1 MGGSHVSPF
10 LGGGSLVVKVV
21 RHPGGDDDAPRGV
34 MGNPHLAG
42 LVPPRGT
49 SLREGL
55 VLAEYLYL
63 SMKILSC

>member
-1 MGGSHVSPF
+1 MGGSHVSSF

-21 RHPGGDDDAPRGV
+21 RRPGEDNDAPRGV
-34 MGNPHLAG
+34 MGSPRLAG

-49 SLREGL
+49 PLREGL

>member
-10 LGGGSLVVKVV
+10 LGGGSLVVKVM
-21 RHPGGDDDAPRGV
+21 RRPGGGDDNPRGV
-34 MGNPHLAG
+34 MGSPHPAG

-49 SLREGL
+49 PFHEGL

-63 SMKILSC
+63 SMKNLLC

>member
-10 LGGGSLVVKVV
+10 LGGSSLVVKLV
-21 RHPGGDDDAPRGV
+21 RCPGGEDDAPRGV
-34 MGNPHLAG
+34 RGSPRLAG

-49 SLREGL
+49 PLCEGL
-55 VLAEYLYL
+55 VLAEYLNL